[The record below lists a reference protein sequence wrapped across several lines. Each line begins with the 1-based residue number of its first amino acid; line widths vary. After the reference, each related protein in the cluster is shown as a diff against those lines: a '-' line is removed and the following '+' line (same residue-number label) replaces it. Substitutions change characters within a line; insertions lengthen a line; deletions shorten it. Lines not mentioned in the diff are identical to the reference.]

1 VVSRRLLLLA
11 VPLALL
17 FSPVA
22 AQTPD
27 KWSWDGTWTGM
38 QVHPPGP
45 PWAAS
50 ITIANGKVTS
60 YLVRDAGVDIKYS
73 NVTPTVV
80 TFGDRDNY
88 VMKITKT
95 SETTASARVHGRH
108 GSARALLTRQ

>member
-1 VVSRRLLLLA
+1 MVSRRFLVLA

-17 FSPVA
+17 VSPVA

-50 ITIANGKVTS
+50 ITIASGVTN
-60 YLVRDAGVDIKYS
+60 YLVKDAVVDIKYS

-95 SETTASARVHGRH
+95 SDTTASARVHGRH
-108 GSARALLTRQ
+108 GSARVLLTRQ

>member
-1 VVSRRLLLLA
+1 MVSRRFLLLA

-17 FSPVA
+17 VCHVA
-22 AQTPD
+22 AQTSD
-27 KWSWDGTWTGM
+27 KLSWDGTWTGM

-50 ITIANGKVTS
+50 ITITNGKVIN
-60 YLVRDAGVDIKYS
+60 YVVKDAVVDIKHS
-73 NVTPTVV
+73 NVTPTRV

-95 SETTASARVHGRH
+95 NNTTASARVHGRH